1 MYVVHPDWLRPR
13 NRRVLINCEGFT
25 QVDVASSLEVLFLHP
40 GVVSLTG
47 GDAQGVPQVAEL
59 GGLLKE
65 VTDKSIRPTEEFEGQ
80 NKSIKSRVRSTL
92 LIWDTFAF
100 DRVMDVSARVLL
112 RLSPHASLYP
122 SHLPYL
128 FLKQMRNLPWKH
140 KMLKM
145 STREQCQYSLFAEVL
160 SGGKKAE
167 YFERLCWE
175 CPLRYDEGLSIFAS
189 LPSTLKKWSV
199 VYGSRDSENDAS
211 SIFEKAIM
219 LGSTLPRSTEVDTQG
234 LSNYPAVSDVVG
246 AASFTCSTLAENFGK
261 VICEVFD
268 RMPIISAKLSV
279 CVTGA
284 DKARKVGASL
294 ISEIGPRDSGS
305 SVSSIFKKVI
315 MLGVWLSRFGE
326 RCLFDFGASNLV
338 GSVFSNSCWESGSLD
353 SEDGA
358 SSILEQAIL
367 LGVFSRISGTVPLP
381 LWSDVVGAASFTC
394 STLAEN
400 FGKVICEV
408 FDRMP
413 IISAKLSVRV
423 TGADKVGKVGASS
436 ISEIGPRGLW
446 GAQLLRKRAPLR
458 FLRSAF
464 VAPLRFLKLR
474 RVQIF
479 IGAGIKFQSTLES
492 PPVEASFLH
501 F

>member
-1 MYVVHPDWLRPR
+1 MDRDRKANTRCTW
-13 NRRVLINCEGFT
+13 FT
-25 QVDVASSLEVLFLHP
+25 QIGYVHGIEEFSLIVKGLHKYIGSSSPLVNVASSLKVLFLHP

-47 GDAQGVPQVAEL
+47 GDAQGLVKRDTNHVVGVPQVAEL

-140 KMLKM
+140 NMLKM

-167 YFERLCWE
+167 YFERLRWE
-175 CPLRYDEGLSIFAS
+175 CPLRYDEGLSIFAD

-199 VYGSRDSENDAS
+199 VSGSRDSENDAS

-234 LSNYPAVSDVVG
+234 LSNYPTVSDVVG

-261 VICEVFD
+261 VICGTHELLL
-268 RMPIISAKLSV
+268 R
-279 CVTGA
+279 VTGA
-284 DKARKVGASL
+284 DKARKV
-294 ISEIGPRDSGS
+294 D
-305 SVSSIFKKVI
+305 
-315 MLGVWLSRFGE
+315 
-326 RCLFDFGASNLV
+326 
-338 GSVFSNSCWESGSLD
+338 
-353 SEDGA
+353 
-358 SSILEQAIL
+358 
-367 LGVFSRISGTVPLP
+367 
-381 LWSDVVGAASFTC
+381 
-394 STLAEN
+394 
-400 FGKVICEV
+400 
-408 FDRMP
+408 
-413 IISAKLSVRV
+413 
-423 TGADKVGKVGASS
+423 ASS
-436 ISEIGPRGLW
+436 ISEIGPRGL
-446 GAQLLRKRAPLR
+446 
-458 FLRSAF
+458 
-464 VAPLRFLKLR
+464 
-474 RVQIF
+474 
-479 IGAGIKFQSTLES
+479 
-492 PPVEASFLH
+492 
-501 F
+501 

>member
-1 MYVVHPDWLRPR
+1 M
-13 NRRVLINCEGFT
+13 
-25 QVDVASSLEVLFLHP
+25 VLFLYP
-40 GVVSLTG
+40 L
-47 GDAQGVPQVAEL
+47 
-59 GGLLKE
+59 
-65 VTDKSIRPTEEFEGQ
+65 
-80 NKSIKSRVRSTL
+80 
-92 LIWDTFAF
+92 FAF
-100 DRVMDVSARVLL
+100 E
-112 RLSPHASLYP
+112 
-122 SHLPYL
+122 
-128 FLKQMRNLPWKH
+128 K
-140 KMLKM
+140 
-145 STREQCQYSLFAEVL
+145 
-160 SGGKKAE
+160 
-167 YFERLCWE
+167 
-175 CPLRYDEGLSIFAS
+175 
-189 LPSTLKKWSV
+189 V
-199 VYGSRDSENDAS
+199 V
-211 SIFEKAIM
+211 M
-219 LGSTLPRSTEVDTQG
+219 LGVW
-234 LSNYPAVSDVVG
+234 LSRFGGRCLFDFGPSNLIGSVFSNSDVVG

-261 VICEVFD
+261 VICGTHELLL
-268 RMPIISAKLSV
+268 R
-279 CVTGA
+279 VTGA
-284 DKARKVGASL
+284 DKARKVDASS

-305 SVSSIFKKVI
+305 SVSSIFEKVI
-315 MLGVWLSRFGE
+315 MLGVWLSRFEG

-338 GSVFSNSCWESGSLD
+338 GSVFSN
-353 SEDGA
+353 
-358 SSILEQAIL
+358 
-367 LGVFSRISGTVPLP
+367 
-381 LWSDVVGAASFTC
+381 SDVVGAASFTC

-423 TGADKVGKVGASS
+423 TGADKAGKVGASS